1 METENNSL
9 MQKRIIILIC
19 LVLSSFI
26 TRSQNLIPVADLS
39 FKMSGNSIEEFYY
52 SFAKGDVLY
61 IDFEISK
68 GKGVKFEIIE
78 LPNQIKTNLFTA
90 NLINYRVNIPSTKV
104 YLFRITNVS
113 GNKICSLNIRRIPKS
128 RETVDFNTGWEWK
141 TLYDTTYTH
150 YSEDSLVGHDTI
162 HYMETVKEVTSKEVL
177 EVILEDKIQEIRS
190 AGVIVSDNPRA
201 FVEIKLPQNQNGT
214 NWEKKVVGWGYWLC
228 VGDNSNS
235 IWSQNKDLV
244 AKSASTIA
252 GAAFGLG
259 PVGSFIAGGVTSL
272 FIPNAEKADNVKW
285 SIVQNGQDVNAFMT
299 GGPICPS
306 SCLKNGDGPGAAG
319 RFVDK
324 NTQGTYYLCLY
335 NDNIHDRI
343 RVTIK
348 VSAIVETI
356 TYKDVDYPRTR
367 IVPKFVK
374 VPKVRRNISSRQI
387 RVPVEESMR

>member
-1 METENNSL
+1 MH
-9 MQKRIIILIC
+9 KRYFLCIFLILNAAV
-19 LVLSSFI
+19 VLAQTPI
-26 TRSQNLIPVADLS
+26 AVADLS
-39 FKMSGNSIEEFYY
+39 FKLNSNSSEEFYY
-52 SFAKGDVLY
+52 SFAEGDV
-61 IDFEISK
+61 IVVDFELAK
-68 GKGVKFEIIE
+68 GKGVQFEIVE
-78 LPNQIKTNLFTA
+78 LPNQIKTSQFTTKMTD
-90 NLINYRVNIPSTKV
+90 YRLNVFSTKV
-104 YLFRITNVS
+104 YLFRITNGS
-113 GNKICSLNIRRIPKS
+113 SNKMCSLHIKRIPKS
-128 RETVDFNTGWEWK
+128 QETANFNTGWEWK

-150 YSEDSLVGHDTI
+150 YSADSLVGHDTV
-162 HYMETVKEVTSKEVL
+162 HYVETVKEVASKEMS

-259 PVGSFIAGGVTSL
+259 PVGSFIVGGVTSL
-272 FIPNAEKADNVKW
+272 LIPNAEKADNVKW
-285 SIVQNGQDVNAFMT
+285 SIVQYGQDVNAFMT

-335 NDNIHDRI
+335 NDNIHYRI

-348 VSAIVETI
+348 VSAIVETT
-356 TYKDVDYPRTR
+356 TYKNVDYPRTR
-367 IVPKFVK
+367 IVPKYVK
-374 VPKVRRNISSRQI
+374 VSKVRRNISSRQI
-387 RVPVEESMR
+387 RVPVE

>member
-1 METENNSL
+1 MI
-9 MQKRIIILIC
+9 QKRVIFSL
-19 LVLSSFI
+19 LLLATTLPGF
-26 TRSQNLIPVADLS
+26 SQTPIAVADLS
-39 FKMSGNSIEEFYY
+39 LKLNSNSSEEFYY
-52 SFAKGDVLY
+52 SFAEGDVMVV
-61 IDFEISK
+61 DFELAK
-68 GKGVKFEIIE
+68 GKGVQFEIVE
-78 LPNQIKTNLFTA
+78 LPNQVKTSQFMARMT
-90 NLINYRVNIPSTKV
+90 NYRINVLSTKV
-104 YLFRITNVS
+104 YLFRITN
-113 GNKICSLNIRRIPKS
+113 GLGGKMCSLHIKRIPKS
-128 RETVDFNTGWEWK
+128 QETLNFNTGWVWK
-141 TLYDTTYTH
+141 TLYDTTYTQ
-150 YSEDSLVGHDTI
+150 YSEDSLVGHDTV
-162 HYMETVKEVTSKEVL
+162 HYVETVKEEVSKEVT

-190 AGVIVSDNPRA
+190 SGFIVSDNPRA
-201 FVEIKLPQNQNGT
+201 FVEIRLPQNQNGT

-252 GAAFGLG
+252 GVAFG

-348 VSAIVETI
+348 VSALVETI

-367 IVPKFVK
+367 VVPKYVK
-374 VPKVRRNISSRQI
+374 VPKIRRDISSRQV
-387 RVPVEESMR
+387 RVPIVNK

>member
-1 METENNSL
+1 MV
-9 MQKRIIILIC
+9 QKRFFFSL
-19 LVLSSFI
+19 LLLATTLAAF
-26 TRSQNLIPVADLS
+26 SQTPIAVADLS
-39 FKMSGNSIEEFYY
+39 FKLNSNSSEEFYY
-52 SFAKGDVLY
+52 SFAEGDVMVV
-61 IDFEISK
+61 DFELAK
-68 GKGVKFEIIE
+68 GKGVQFEIVE
-78 LPNQIKTNLFTA
+78 LPNQVKTSQFTA
-90 NLINYRVNIPSTKV
+90 RMTNYRINVLSTKV
-104 YLFRITNVS
+104 YLFRITN
-113 GNKICSLNIRRIPKS
+113 GLGGKMCSLHIKRIPKS
-128 RETVDFNTGWEWK
+128 QETLDFNTGWEWK
-141 TLYDTTYTH
+141 TLYDTTYTQ
-150 YSEDSLVGHDTI
+150 YSEDSLVGHDTV
-162 HYMETVKEVTSKEVL
+162 HYVETVKEEVSKEVT

-190 AGVIVSDNPRA
+190 SGFIVSDNPRA
-201 FVEIKLPQNQNGT
+201 FVEIRLPQNQNGT
-214 NWEKKVVGWGYWLC
+214 NREKKVVGWGYWLC

-252 GAAFGLG
+252 GVAFG

-367 IVPKFVK
+367 VVPKYVK
-374 VPKVRRNISSRQI
+374 VPKIRRDISSRQV
-387 RVPVEESMR
+387 RVPIVNK